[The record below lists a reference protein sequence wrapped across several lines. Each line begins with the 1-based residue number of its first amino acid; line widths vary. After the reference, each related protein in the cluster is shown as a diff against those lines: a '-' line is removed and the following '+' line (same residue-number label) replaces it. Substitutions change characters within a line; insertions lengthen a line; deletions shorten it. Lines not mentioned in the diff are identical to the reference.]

1 MKERQDEKFRYAD
14 RQALLYREENEKI
27 NNELNQT
34 RVGNL
39 DILSIRKWDSLGTSS
54 SSGRTLS

>member
-39 DILSIRKWDSLGTSS
+39 DIL
-54 SSGRTLS
+54 